1 MLWTGRNGVEW
12 SGPCVPFSSSVSRNR
27 IRSTHTHGAGL
38 PRRSRYAAKHAE
50 RRLCVAVQVIEV
62 VWAFFSLRHQ
72 DKAIDSFKDVRRM
85 SGLPPLLPLCQNY
98 TRTCLSITRQVRSA

>member
-1 MLWTGRNGVEW
+1 MEW
-12 SGPCVPFSSSVSRNR
+12 RGPCVPFSSSVSRNR

-85 SGLPPLLPLCQNY
+85 SGLPLLLPPVPTLHSHVLIDHE
-98 TRTCLSITRQVRSA
+98 TS

>member
-1 MLWTGRNGVEW
+1 M
-12 SGPCVPFSSSVSRNR
+12 PFSSSVSRNR
-27 IRSTHTHGAGL
+27 ILSTHTQGAGL

-85 SGLPPLLPLCQNY
+85 SGLPLLLPLCQHY
-98 TRTCLSITRQVRSA
+98 TRTCFIDHETS